1 MDFDL
6 AGIQA
11 IALDCGWSS
20 ALIDTAVH
28 IALPGLGT
36 LLFANDG
43 DDTYIGFANASWHSH
58 GDIQAAMYDRPI
70 EDIPGLILYG
80 LYNGDWIVQRITYP
94 NGIVDLRIHHMFS
107 AEATPSPDDEQQTT
121 TFRLTAGVISQES

>member
-11 IALDCGWSS
+11 TALDCGWSS
-20 ALIDTAVH
+20 ELIDTAVH

-43 DDTYIGFANASWHSH
+43 DDTYIGFANAMWHSH
-58 GDIQAAMYDRPI
+58 GDIQAAMYDEPI
-70 EDIPGLILYG
+70 GAIPGLILYG
-80 LYNGDWIVQRITYP
+80 LYDGDWIVQRISYP
-94 NGIVDLRIHHMFS
+94 NGLVDLQIHQMSS
-107 AEATPSPDDEQQTT
+107 AEATPLPDDEQQTT
-121 TFRLTAGVISQES
+121 IFRLTAGVLSQES